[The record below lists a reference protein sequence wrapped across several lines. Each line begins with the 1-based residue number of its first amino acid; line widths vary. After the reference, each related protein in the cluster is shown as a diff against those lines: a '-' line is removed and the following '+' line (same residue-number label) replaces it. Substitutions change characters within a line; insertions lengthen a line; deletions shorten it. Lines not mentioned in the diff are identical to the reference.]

1 MDMAA
6 DLAEV
11 EWFSRL
17 MLPFLRAQE
26 EHIEL
31 NMIPNAV
38 HRFKNVDSIKNLF
51 FLPKYTIHFW
61 KRALASF
68 VVV

>member
-1 MDMAA
+1 MAMDMAA

-31 NMIPNAV
+31 NMINAV

-51 FLPKYTIHFW
+51 FLT
-61 KRALASF
+61 
-68 VVV
+68 